1 MYVGWGNPSGG
12 SGSGSG
18 SSGFDCAGGGFFQF
32 AANTVN
38 VATHWIIKHSPFT
51 GNRYAAEGIM
61 ILRGRL
67 LACEGST
74 IADQIDEMVDA
85 FSYDGRTL
93 ALYTDAGVATAH
105 KLPND
110 VASLVDGPKVT
121 RYSFPRGDRG
131 EYADHRTFFIEVRA
145 LYDYSDSCD
154 STSGIIEYHETLRYI
169 GLGGPEWMK
178 AYDQSNTLRTW
189 SGRTLTPTR
198 LIQTGYSRGWGGYVL
213 PLDPVESASVHWDQ
227 VVIEEG
233 GPTSGKAEP
242 SGTPGFPVHVTK
254 EYTMRWVFPMTLASV
269 YTVYPAMPYAPLT
282 KV

>member
-18 SSGFDCAGGGFFQF
+18 SSGFDCTGGGFFQF

-67 LACEGST
+67 LACDGST

-131 EYADHRTFFIEVRA
+131 EYAEHRTFFIEVRA

-154 STSGIIEYHETLRYI
+154 STSGIIEYHETLRYV

-198 LIQTGYSRGWGGYVL
+198 LIQSGYSRGWGGYVL
-213 PLDPVESASVHWDQ
+213 PLAPVETASVHWDQ
-227 VVIEEG
+227 CVEEYG

-242 SGTPGFPVHVTK
+242 SGVAGLPVHVTK
-254 EYTMRWVFPMTLASV
+254 EYTMRWVYPMTLASV
-269 YTVYPAMPYAPLT
+269 YAVYPTLPYAPLT